1 MSSPSER
8 WKTERRKKEGDAVFG
23 GGARTYTLRKSDLG
37 KKRKQ
42 NKTKNATKRR
52 TSGSH
57 NEGAG

>member
-42 NKTKNATKRR
+42 KQTTKQNKKRNKTPYIR
-52 TSGSH
+52 
-57 NEGAG
+57 EP